1 VHSPTR
7 WSVIQKLTILEKE
20 IDRYLGYSVPAI
32 SQSRESRNEF
42 WQLPGFE
49 RPPSILKV
57 EGLGEIVTSLRQSFG
72 RIPIPE
78 ALLSARHQDVLDD
91 QREIEKQAEATH
103 QLERERSNYLDSL
116 NHLTFYEKVKALQ
129 FGRPIY
135 PSDLNNKPEW
145 LLCTESDLANLDA
158 SQVHQLIDWCSSQS
172 HMGDALTMLFEKRH
186 QLRLD
191 AILQLEEKLNAYPID
206 RWLNELLL
214 DKSIPIEHYPVVLT
228 EYASK
233 EWLMSIE
240 PELAVRFHDML
251 KSTNLRKWKKVE
263 RNLLE
268 IFPKA
273 NVQ

>member
-1 VHSPTR
+1 
-7 WSVIQKLTILEKE
+7 
-20 IDRYLGYSVPAI
+20 
-32 SQSRESRNEF
+32 
-42 WQLPGFE
+42 
-49 RPPSILKV
+49 
-57 EGLGEIVTSLRQSFG
+57 
-72 RIPIPE
+72 
-78 ALLSARHQDVLDD
+78 
-91 QREIEKQAEATH
+91 
-103 QLERERSNYLDSL
+103 
-116 NHLTFYEKVKALQ
+116 
-129 FGRPIY
+129 
-135 PSDLNNKPEW
+135 
-145 LLCTESDLANLDA
+145 
-158 SQVHQLIDWCSSQS
+158 
-172 HMGDALTMLFEKRH
+172 MLFEKRH